1 MMSMLSKSI
10 RAGVVAA
17 LLCGA
22 SAVAALD
29 APSGAPVLRVTGQIT
44 ETNSGAAADL
54 DIALL
59 RQLGE
64 TTVTTNT
71 IWTEGEQTFVGTPLV
86 ALVRALGAS
95 GGTLRASA
103 VNDYTVEIPVS
114 DAVENGPIIAYE
126 RNGRQMSLRD
136 KGPLWIIYPYDDNPA
151 YQSEI
156 YYSRSIWQMDRIEVV
171 R

>member
-1 MMSMLSKSI
+1 MWVKRRVTGMTAMWNISI
-10 RAGVVAA
+10 RAGVLAA

-22 SAVAALD
+22 TAATALD
-29 APSGAPVLRVTGQIT
+29 APTSTPVLQVTGQIT
-44 ETNSGAAADL
+44 ETNSGSAAAL

-64 TTVTTNT
+64 TTVTTTT
-71 IWTEGEQTFVGTPLV
+71 IWTEGEQTFVGTPLI
-86 ALVRALGAS
+86 ALMRALGVES
-95 GGTLRASA
+95 GTLRASA

-136 KGPLWIIYPYDDNPA
+136 KGPLWIIYPYDD
-151 YQSEI
+151 
-156 YYSRSIWQMDRIEVV
+156 
-171 R
+171 